1 MPHYSE
7 VMLMIKKSW
16 SKLGKSAAVI
26 SLSCAAALSL
36 QGCVEMVV
44 GSAVVGTFAATDRR
58 TFGAQTEDKAIVI
71 KGETRI
77 SRLLDKNGHVNV
89 NSFNRRVLLTG
100 EVIDE
105 NAKSAAEREMRA
117 VEGVSAVT
125 NELIIGPV
133 SNYTARSNDTLITT
147 KVKATF
153 VDAKEVSANAFKV
166 VTEAGVVFLMG
177 RVTQRE
183 GNHAADLA
191 SSISGVRKVVKVFEY
206 ITEEELKTYQA
217 TPSKNPPGDN

>member
-1 MPHYSE
+1 
-7 VMLMIKKSW
+7 MIKKSW
-16 SKLGKSAAVI
+16 SKLARPVALI
-26 SLSCAAALSL
+26 SLCCASAMSL

-206 ITEEELKTYQA
+206 ITEEELKTYQT
-217 TPSKNPPGDN
+217 TPNKNPPNDN